1 MLFLRIFLTPH
12 GITSQPVS
20 SIQGIMLTDGID
32 VNLDAFNL
40 KRLVIEDVEHCIL
53 LHVGTAIL
61 QEDVEVT
68 ILTGFTTGTA
78 ADNRNLLDDK
88 AVIHE
93 QLTIIVL
100 NMVTDNFLN
109 LINGV
114 ALQTL
119 HLFQNG
125 MVAVLLQTLFKS
137 LLIDFMEADR
147 LRHLIVVKQG
157 ADLVTLNLG
166 VNKTGNLLDD
176 ILIVVISETIT
187 KDSLDLILTVGILLP
202 EIQGE
207 VWMTPIELVAV
218 LVLLQSLTLA
228 VA

>member
-1 MLFLRIFLTPH
+1 MLFLQIFLTPH

-32 VNLDAFNL
+32 VNLDTFNL

-53 LHVGTAIL
+53 FHIDTAIL

-68 ILTGFTTGTA
+68 ILTGLSTGA
-78 ADNRNLLDDK
+78 ASDNRNLLDDK

-93 QLTIIVL
+93 QLTVIVL
-100 NMVTDNFLN
+100 DMVTDKFLN

-119 HLFQNG
+119 NLFQNR

-137 LLIDFMEADR
+137 LLIDLMETDR
-147 LRHLIVVKQG
+147 LRHLIIVEQG
-157 ADLVTLNLG
+157 ANLVTLNLG

-202 EIQGE
+202 EIIGK
-207 VWMTPIELVAV
+207 V
-218 LVLLQSLTLA
+218 
-228 VA
+228 